1 MACSI
6 TITSVVGIPMGGG
19 STTSSIH
26 VTGTLSG
33 DCEPVTSPWAP
44 IKYDVVVI
52 VDCGGGPVSATTLSS
67 GGSWACGGR
76 AVGAGRLLLVSP
88 RIAACR
94 RGPDIRSINRGHFQ

>member
-67 GGSWACGGR
+67 GGSCGYL
-76 AVGAGRLLLVSP
+76 VGAWIHAPRTLGTSPEGR
-88 RIAACR
+88 RE
-94 RGPDIRSINRGHFQ
+94 RG